1 MLSVVVIATLPRRHL
16 SSPLSPFITDHQ
28 GYDYQ
33 LPELGYT
40 PNSSWGAWDLATA
53 RYTGDRLQRSF
64 FDNLLTS
71 LGNFFNSR
79 HLSEDSARNA
89 HRRVYHS
96 ADGEDAGNRTLGGAA
111 AYQAWLL
118 WDRDHYTLYHQ
129 MPSPENMQRLVGLAV
144 AELYRLWDHLNP
156 RSSRANLEE
165 AAQYAAATA
174 KYLYERH
181 YDIPS
186 SNQGGFGHM
195 FRGGRHSGY
204 GADDDS
210 DSGSETRRMR
220 RRSMYGGRHM
230 NGSVGPMGMMPGGT
244 QGMMP
249 MQGGMLPP
257 PGYGMQAP
265 GYGAM
270 GMPGAMAA
278 GMGGGY
284 MSPMMHGPGAGM
296 GMNPMMATA
305 GGAAGGIINPMLMQG
320 GYGNPNNEAQAGP
333 GMHPYHFGAQSG
345 VAYGSQPI
353 DQLGNPTFPGGPG
366 RSWYA
371 YGTPRPY

>member
-1 MLSVVVIATLPRRHL
+1 
-16 SSPLSPFITDHQ
+16 
-28 GYDYQ
+28 
-33 LPELGYT
+33 
-40 PNSSWGAWDLATA
+40 
-53 RYTGDRLQRSF
+53 
-64 FDNLLTS
+64 
-71 LGNFFNSR
+71 
-79 HLSEDSARNA
+79 
-89 HRRVYHS
+89 
-96 ADGEDAGNRTLGGAA
+96 
-111 AYQAWLL
+111 
-118 WDRDHYTLYHQ
+118 
-129 MPSPENMQRLVGLAV
+129 
-144 AELYRLWDHLNP
+144 
-156 RSSRANLEE
+156 
-165 AAQYAAATA
+165 
-174 KYLYERH
+174 
-181 YDIPS
+181 
-186 SNQGGFGHM
+186 
-195 FRGGRHSGY
+195 
-204 GADDDS
+204 
-210 DSGSETRRMR
+210 
-220 RRSMYGGRHM
+220 
-230 NGSVGPMGMMPGGT
+230 
-244 QGMMP
+244 MMP

-333 GMHPYHFGAQSG
+333 VSFDHATVVDFGLWTLKLDQGMHPYHFGAQSG